1 MNIKDLDYKVWL
13 VLGFV
18 ILYSLFVVFVDYTFA
33 DYAEVLAATV
43 FVFSLFGGFFISRQN
58 DRFCEVSEAITKRDA
73 TFSFL
78 YRMAEKF
85 PALQNRVREI
95 IIEHYL
101 KIKKS
106 GNWAYHTENPSTTIT
121 DLTNTFQ
128 KLDDPEHIEEADKP
142 SMGAAAEIIWEAIKE
157 LQETR
162 KKLVN
167 LKNQKLLPFQWAII
181 YILAAI
187 LIISLNFIP
196 TPKEIYV
203 DVLKIFF
210 GTSVFLVLILLKQ
223 LNDLSL
229 FGRSFTNKIAD
240 DVLWV
245 VEEKDKQEFGIL
257 EDDLKQEIER
267 ARSKAE
273 EEVAK
278 M

>member
-1 MNIKDLDYKVWL
+1 MKNVDYKVWL
-13 VLGFV
+13 VAGFI

-58 DRFCEVSEAITKRDA
+58 DRFCEVSETITKRDA

-78 YRMAEKF
+78 YRMAEGF
-85 PALQNRVREI
+85 PDIQDRVREI

-121 DLTNTFQ
+121 DLTNSFR
-128 KLDDPEHIEEADKP
+128 KLDDPENIEDAGKP
-142 SMGAAAEIIWEAIKE
+142 SMGAAAEIIWEAVKD
-157 LQETR
+157 LQQTR

-167 LKNQKLLPFQWAII
+167 LKNQKMLPFQWAII
-181 YILAAI
+181 YILALL
-187 LIISLNFIP
+187 LIVSLNFIP
-196 TPKEIYV
+196 TPKEMYI
-203 DVLKIFF
+203 DVLKVFF
-210 GTSVFLVLILLKQ
+210 GTSIFLVVILLKQ

-229 FGRSFTNKIAD
+229 FGRKFTNKIAD

-245 VEEKDKQEFGIL
+245 VEEKDKEEFNIL
-257 EDDLKQEIER
+257 SDELKGKIDA
-267 ARSKAE
+267 ARRKAE
-273 EEVAK
+273 AEVEG
-278 M
+278 MS